1 MRIPAN
7 AKDLFIWGNINPV
20 HATLYREV
28 AGLAGLLIFLYVRW
42 RKNIPDYITKEVT
55 ECVKLDN
62 VTMDRYGF
70 GMDRKT
76 KNKALRKL
84 EKEELIELVLID
96 KSGKAPQARLLV
108 K

>member
-1 MRIPAN
+1 
-7 AKDLFIWGNINPV
+7 
-20 HATLYREV
+20 
-28 AGLAGLLIFLYVRW
+28 
-42 RKNIPDYITKEVT
+42 
-55 ECVKLDN
+55 
-62 VTMDRYGF
+62 
-70 GMDRKT
+70 MDRKT

>member
-1 MRIPAN
+1 MRIPPH
-7 AKDLFIWGNINPV
+7 AKDLFIWGNISPV
-20 HATLYREV
+20 HAALYREV
-28 AGLAGLLIFLYVRW
+28 AGLAGLLIFLWIRW
-42 RKNIPDYITKEVT
+42 RKNLPDYITKEVT
-55 ECVKLDN
+55 EWVKLDN
-62 VTMDRYGF
+62 VTMYRYGF

-84 EKEELIELVLID
+84 AKEELIELVLIE